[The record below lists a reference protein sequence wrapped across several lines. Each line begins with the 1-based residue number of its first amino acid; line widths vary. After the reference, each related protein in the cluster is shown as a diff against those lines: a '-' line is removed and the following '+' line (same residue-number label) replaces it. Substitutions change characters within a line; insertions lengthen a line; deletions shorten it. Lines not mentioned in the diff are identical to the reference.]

1 MKEMKASSLTRRGE
15 EDETGLPRYILS
27 TSKWCK
33 GIWGGPLWETAVK
46 KQCDGLKI
54 DQG

>member
-1 MKEMKASSLTRRGE
+1 MKASSLTRRGE

-33 GIWGGPLWETAVK
+33 GIWGGLCGRRQSRNNVMV
-46 KQCDGLKI
+46 
-54 DQG
+54 